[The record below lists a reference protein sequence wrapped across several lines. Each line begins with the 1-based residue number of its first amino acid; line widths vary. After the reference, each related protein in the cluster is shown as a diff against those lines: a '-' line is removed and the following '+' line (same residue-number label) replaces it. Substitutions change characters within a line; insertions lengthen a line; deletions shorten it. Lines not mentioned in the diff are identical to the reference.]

1 MDIFDNRIEDLL
13 IDLNV
18 FIRNM
23 SSHLDINHSIWAVR
37 RGENLIRDVRTEL
50 VKKELHSVL
59 TSLPNEIIDEIISFL

>member
-23 SSHLDINHSIWAVR
+23 SSHLDINHFIWAVR

>member
-1 MDIFDNRIEDLL
+1 MDIFDNKIEDLL

-23 SSHLDINHSIWAVR
+23 SSHLDINHSIWANR

-59 TSLPNEIIDEIISFL
+59 TSLPNEIIDEILSFL